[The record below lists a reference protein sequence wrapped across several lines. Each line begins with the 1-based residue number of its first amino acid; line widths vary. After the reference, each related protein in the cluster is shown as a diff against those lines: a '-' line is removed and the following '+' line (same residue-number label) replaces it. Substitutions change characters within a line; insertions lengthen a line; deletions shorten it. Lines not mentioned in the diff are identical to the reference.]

1 MRFGFKDLMIE
12 GSGLIVISFGRFNP
26 PTIGHEKVIEK
37 VKEIAGTAPFRIYP
51 SHSTGDKD
59 PLPHAKK
66 IAYMRKMFPKYK
78 RNIVADKEAKTV
90 IHIAEK
96 LYKEG
101 FTDLIMVAGSDRVKE
116 FDTLLQRYNGKPDR
130 KGKIIYDFNSLK
142 VVNAGQRDPDAEGVT
157 GMSASKMRKAAADGD
172 FDSFKMGIP
181 NTIKDTEK
189 KKLYLDVRKHMGI
202 RERRD
207 MGEMNTFEE
216 LRDKYLVGK
225 IWKTGDL
232 VEANGYTG
240 KVVNRG
246 TNYLS
251 FADEDGKIHK
261 VWLHEIS
268 IDERNYRKEYE
279 EAETIVEGLS
289 MMVKD
294 PKTKKKVQFGGQ
306 KEYGQKIQIDK
317 TVYNVMGITKMQV
330 LVLHAPL
337 SKEKRVL
344 SKQEIETGLKSGNIK
359 ITDKGSV
366 WQPEEV
372 DLGERNYKKEYDNYH
387 SKPEQV
393 ERRSSRNKARRAMGD
408 KAVKGKDV
416 GHKDNNPL
424 NNEPDNLRNE
434 DPSKNRREPRLR
446 EANVPDIKKGDT
458 IILSKGK
465 RKYSMAGI
473 TDPKTTLP
481 AESDKMVVQKI
492 TKSKRGRKAHL
503 TYHDT
508 KKRGGFA
515 IYLDQMPDFMSV
527 KKEEVEL
534 DEMAW
539 YAKVMA
545 KIDQLTHPRGYDKIV
560 KDYVAGM
567 KNKEHKKHPSAWA
580 SELARQHRMP
590 PRSLILYINKLVQKG
605 ALPKDLNAEYIP
617 EQHSFKRF
625 VNQIQEKKIEGLENK
640 AEKSKYTYAT
650 LKKVYDRGMGA
661 YKTNPGSV
669 RPNVTSPQQW
679 AMARV
684 NSFLKGGHKQDDD
697 LKESDYPTVTFL
709 KKKNKK
715 EPEYKNSDISEK
727 DGPCW
732 DGYKQVGMKKKKGK
746 DVPNCVP
753 EETDLNE
760 WGEVEE
766 AAEYQGRKVTL
777 NKPTK
782 GDVKK
787 SKVYVKN
794 AKGNVVKVEFGDPD
808 MQIQK
813 DIPSRRKSFRAR
825 HNCDNPGPKWKAR
838 YWSCKAW

>member
-37 VKEIAGTAPFRIYP
+37 VKEGAGTAPFRIYP

-268 IDERNYRKEYE
+268 IDERNYRKEY
-279 EAETIVEGLS
+279 
-289 MMVKD
+289 
-294 PKTKKKVQFGGQ
+294 
-306 KEYGQKIQIDK
+306 
-317 TVYNVMGITKMQV
+317 
-330 LVLHAPL
+330 
-337 SKEKRVL
+337 
-344 SKQEIETGLKSGNIK
+344 
-359 ITDKGSV
+359 
-366 WQPEEV
+366 
-372 DLGERNYKKEYDNYH
+372 DNYH

-424 NNEPDNLRNE
+424 NNDPDNLRNE
-434 DPSKNRREPRLR
+434 DPTKNRREQRLR
-446 EANVPDIKKGDT
+446 EDN
-458 IILSKGK
+458 L
-465 RKYSMAGI
+465 
-473 TDPKTTLP
+473 
-481 AESDKMVVQKI
+481 E
-492 TKSKRGRKAHL
+492 
-503 TYHDT
+503 
-508 KKRGGFA
+508 
-515 IYLDQMPDFMSV
+515 
-527 KKEEVEL
+527 
-534 DEMAW
+534 EMAW
-539 YAKVMA
+539 YRKVMA
-545 KIDQLTHPRGYDKIV
+545 KIDQLTHPRGYDKVV

-567 KNKEHKKHPSAWA
+567 KDKEHKKHPSAWA
-580 SELARQHRMP
+580 SEVARQYRMS
-590 PRSLILYINKLVQKG
+590 PRAVIMYINKLVQKG
-605 ALPKDLNAEYIP
+605 ALPKELNAEYIP
-617 EQHSFKRF
+617 EQHSFKKF

-640 AEKSKYTYAT
+640 AKKSKYTYAT

-709 KKKNKK
+709 KKKKK
-715 EPEYKNSDISEK
+715 EPEYKDSDISEK

>member
-37 VKEIAGTAPFRIYP
+37 VKEVAGTAPFRIYP

-268 IDERNYRKEYE
+268 IDERNYRKEY
-279 EAETIVEGLS
+279 
-289 MMVKD
+289 
-294 PKTKKKVQFGGQ
+294 
-306 KEYGQKIQIDK
+306 
-317 TVYNVMGITKMQV
+317 
-330 LVLHAPL
+330 
-337 SKEKRVL
+337 
-344 SKQEIETGLKSGNIK
+344 
-359 ITDKGSV
+359 
-366 WQPEEV
+366 
-372 DLGERNYKKEYDNYH
+372 DNYH

-424 NNEPDNLRNE
+424 NNDPDNLRNE

-446 EANVPDIKKGDT
+446 EDN
-458 IILSKGK
+458 
-465 RKYSMAGI
+465 
-473 TDPKTTLP
+473 
-481 AESDKMVVQKI
+481 
-492 TKSKRGRKAHL
+492 
-503 TYHDT
+503 
-508 KKRGGFA
+508 
-515 IYLDQMPDFMSV
+515 
-527 KKEEVEL
+527 L

-539 YAKVMA
+539 YRKVMA
-545 KIDQLTHPRGYDKIV
+545 KIDQLTHPRGYDKVV

-567 KNKEHKKHPSAWA
+567 KDKEHKKHPSAWA
-580 SELARQHRMP
+580 SEVARQYRMS
-590 PRSLILYINKLVQKG
+590 PRAVIMYINKLVQKG
-605 ALPKDLNAEYIP
+605 ALPKELNAEYIP
-617 EQHSFKRF
+617 EQHSFKKF

-640 AEKSKYTYAT
+640 AKKSKYTYAT

-684 NSFLKGGHKQDDD
+684 NSFIKGGHKQDDD
-697 LKESDYPTVTFL
+697 LKEA
-709 KKKNKK
+709 
-715 EPEYKNSDISEK
+715 

-732 DGYKQVGMKKKKGK
+732 DGYKQVGMKKKNGK

>member
-37 VKEIAGTAPFRIYP
+37 VKEVAGTAPFRIYP

-101 FTDLIMVAGSDRVKE
+101 FTDLIKVAGSDRVKE

-268 IDERNYRKEYE
+268 IDERNYRKEY
-279 EAETIVEGLS
+279 
-289 MMVKD
+289 
-294 PKTKKKVQFGGQ
+294 
-306 KEYGQKIQIDK
+306 
-317 TVYNVMGITKMQV
+317 
-330 LVLHAPL
+330 
-337 SKEKRVL
+337 
-344 SKQEIETGLKSGNIK
+344 
-359 ITDKGSV
+359 
-366 WQPEEV
+366 
-372 DLGERNYKKEYDNYH
+372 DNYH

-424 NNEPDNLRNE
+424 NNDPDNLRNE

-446 EANVPDIKKGDT
+446 EDN
-458 IILSKGK
+458 
-465 RKYSMAGI
+465 
-473 TDPKTTLP
+473 
-481 AESDKMVVQKI
+481 
-492 TKSKRGRKAHL
+492 
-503 TYHDT
+503 
-508 KKRGGFA
+508 
-515 IYLDQMPDFMSV
+515 
-527 KKEEVEL
+527 L

-545 KIDQLTHPRGYDKIV
+545 KIDQLTHPRGYDKVV

-567 KNKEHKKHPSAWA
+567 KDKEHKKHPSAWA
-580 SELARQHRMP
+580 SEVARQYRMS
-590 PRSLILYINKLVQKG
+590 PRAVIMYINKLVQKG
-605 ALPKDLNAEYIP
+605 ALPKELNAEYIP
-617 EQHSFKRF
+617 EQHSFKKF

-640 AEKSKYTYAT
+640 AKKSKYTYAT

-697 LKESDYPTVTFL
+697 LKEA
-709 KKKNKK
+709 
-715 EPEYKNSDISEK
+715 

-732 DGYKQVGMKKKKGK
+732 DGYKQVGMKKKNGK

>member
-12 GSGLIVISFGRFNP
+12 GSGLIVVSFGRFNP
-26 PTIGHEKVIEK
+26 PTIGHEKLIEK
-37 VKEIAGTAPFRIYP
+37 VKQVAGAAPFRIYP
-51 SHSTGDKD
+51 SHSVGEKD

-78 RNIVADKEAKTV
+78 RNIIADKEAKTI

-101 FTDLIMVAGSDRVKE
+101 FTDLIMVAGGDRVKE

-157 GMSASKMRKAAADGD
+157 GMSASKMRKAAADSD

-225 IWKTGDL
+225 LWKTGDL

-268 IDERNYRKEYE
+268 IDERNYRKEY
-279 EAETIVEGLS
+279 
-289 MMVKD
+289 
-294 PKTKKKVQFGGQ
+294 
-306 KEYGQKIQIDK
+306 
-317 TVYNVMGITKMQV
+317 
-330 LVLHAPL
+330 
-337 SKEKRVL
+337 
-344 SKQEIETGLKSGNIK
+344 
-359 ITDKGSV
+359 
-366 WQPEEV
+366 
-372 DLGERNYKKEYDNYH
+372 DNYH

-424 NNEPDNLRNE
+424 NNDPDNLRNE

-446 EANVPDIKKGDT
+446 EDN
-458 IILSKGK
+458 
-465 RKYSMAGI
+465 
-473 TDPKTTLP
+473 
-481 AESDKMVVQKI
+481 
-492 TKSKRGRKAHL
+492 
-503 TYHDT
+503 
-508 KKRGGFA
+508 
-515 IYLDQMPDFMSV
+515 
-527 KKEEVEL
+527 L

-539 YAKVMA
+539 YRKVMA
-545 KIDQLTHPRGYDKIV
+545 KIDQLTHPKGYDKVV
-560 KDYVAGM
+560 KKYVDGM
-567 KNKEHKKHPSAWA
+567 KDKEHKKHPSAWA
-580 SELARQHRMP
+580 SELARQYDMS
-590 PRSLILYINKLVQKG
+590 PRALIMYINKLVQKG
-605 ALPKDLNAEYIP
+605 ALPKELNAEYIP
-617 EQHSFKRF
+617 EQHSFKKF

-640 AEKSKYTYAT
+640 AKKSKYTYAT

-697 LKESDYPTVTFL
+697 LKEA
-709 KKKNKK
+709 
-715 EPEYKNSDISEK
+715 

-732 DGYKQVGMKKKKGK
+732 DGYKQVGMKKKNGK

>member
-37 VKEIAGTAPFRIYP
+37 VKEVAGTAPFRIYP

-268 IDERNYRKEYE
+268 IDKRNYR
-279 EAETIVEGLS
+279 
-289 MMVKD
+289 
-294 PKTKKKVQFGGQ
+294 
-306 KEYGQKIQIDK
+306 
-317 TVYNVMGITKMQV
+317 
-330 LVLHAPL
+330 
-337 SKEKRVL
+337 
-344 SKQEIETGLKSGNIK
+344 
-359 ITDKGSV
+359 
-366 WQPEEV
+366 
-372 DLGERNYKKEYDNYH
+372 KEYDNYH

-393 ERRSSRNKARRAMGD
+393 ERRSSRNKARRVMGD

-424 NNEPDNLRNE
+424 NNDPDNLRNE

-446 EANVPDIKKGDT
+446 EDN
-458 IILSKGK
+458 
-465 RKYSMAGI
+465 
-473 TDPKTTLP
+473 
-481 AESDKMVVQKI
+481 
-492 TKSKRGRKAHL
+492 
-503 TYHDT
+503 
-508 KKRGGFA
+508 
-515 IYLDQMPDFMSV
+515 
-527 KKEEVEL
+527 L

-545 KIDQLTHPRGYDKIV
+545 KIDQLTHPRGYDKVV

-567 KNKEHKKHPSAWA
+567 KDKEHKKHPSAWA
-580 SELARQHRMP
+580 SEVARQYRMS
-590 PRSLILYINKLVQKG
+590 PRAVIMYINKLVQKG
-605 ALPKDLNAEYIP
+605 ALPKELNAEYIP

-640 AEKSKYTYAT
+640 AKKSKYTYAT

-697 LKESDYPTVTFL
+697 LKEA
-709 KKKNKK
+709 
-715 EPEYKNSDISEK
+715 

-732 DGYKQVGMKKKKGK
+732 DGYKQVGMKKKNGK

>member
-37 VKEIAGTAPFRIYP
+37 VKEVAGTAPFRIYP

-268 IDERNYRKEYE
+268 IDERNYRKEY
-279 EAETIVEGLS
+279 
-289 MMVKD
+289 
-294 PKTKKKVQFGGQ
+294 
-306 KEYGQKIQIDK
+306 
-317 TVYNVMGITKMQV
+317 
-330 LVLHAPL
+330 
-337 SKEKRVL
+337 
-344 SKQEIETGLKSGNIK
+344 
-359 ITDKGSV
+359 
-366 WQPEEV
+366 
-372 DLGERNYKKEYDNYH
+372 DNYH

-424 NNEPDNLRNE
+424 NNDPDNLRNE

-446 EANVPDIKKGDT
+446 EDN
-458 IILSKGK
+458 
-465 RKYSMAGI
+465 
-473 TDPKTTLP
+473 
-481 AESDKMVVQKI
+481 
-492 TKSKRGRKAHL
+492 
-503 TYHDT
+503 
-508 KKRGGFA
+508 
-515 IYLDQMPDFMSV
+515 
-527 KKEEVEL
+527 L

-539 YAKVMA
+539 YRKVMA
-545 KIDQLTHPRGYDKIV
+545 KIDQLTHPRGYDKVV

-567 KNKEHKKHPSAWA
+567 KDKEHKKHPSAWA
-580 SELARQHRMP
+580 SEVARQYRMS
-590 PRSLILYINKLVQKG
+590 PRAVIMYINKLVQKG
-605 ALPKDLNAEYIP
+605 ALPKELNAEYIP

-640 AEKSKYTYAT
+640 AKKSKYTYAT

-697 LKESDYPTVTFL
+697 LKEA
-709 KKKNKK
+709 
-715 EPEYKNSDISEK
+715 

-732 DGYKQVGMKKKKGK
+732 DGYKQVGMKKKNGK

>member
-157 GMSASKMRKAAADGD
+157 GMSASKMRKAAADSD

-268 IDERNYRKEYE
+268 IDERNYRKEY
-279 EAETIVEGLS
+279 
-289 MMVKD
+289 
-294 PKTKKKVQFGGQ
+294 
-306 KEYGQKIQIDK
+306 
-317 TVYNVMGITKMQV
+317 
-330 LVLHAPL
+330 
-337 SKEKRVL
+337 
-344 SKQEIETGLKSGNIK
+344 
-359 ITDKGSV
+359 
-366 WQPEEV
+366 
-372 DLGERNYKKEYDNYH
+372 DNYH

-424 NNEPDNLRNE
+424 NNDPDNLRNE

-446 EANVPDIKKGDT
+446 EDN
-458 IILSKGK
+458 
-465 RKYSMAGI
+465 
-473 TDPKTTLP
+473 
-481 AESDKMVVQKI
+481 
-492 TKSKRGRKAHL
+492 
-503 TYHDT
+503 
-508 KKRGGFA
+508 
-515 IYLDQMPDFMSV
+515 
-527 KKEEVEL
+527 L

-545 KIDQLTHPRGYDKIV
+545 KIDQLTHPRGYDKVV
-560 KDYVAGM
+560 KDYVTGM
-567 KNKEHKKHPSAWA
+567 KDKEHKKHPSAWA

-605 ALPKDLNAEYIP
+605 ALPKELNAEYIP

>member
-37 VKEIAGTAPFRIYP
+37 VKEVAGTAPFRIYP

-268 IDERNYRKEYE
+268 IDERNYRKEY
-279 EAETIVEGLS
+279 
-289 MMVKD
+289 
-294 PKTKKKVQFGGQ
+294 
-306 KEYGQKIQIDK
+306 
-317 TVYNVMGITKMQV
+317 
-330 LVLHAPL
+330 
-337 SKEKRVL
+337 
-344 SKQEIETGLKSGNIK
+344 
-359 ITDKGSV
+359 
-366 WQPEEV
+366 
-372 DLGERNYKKEYDNYH
+372 DNYH

-424 NNEPDNLRNE
+424 NNDPDNLRNE

-446 EANVPDIKKGDT
+446 EDN
-458 IILSKGK
+458 
-465 RKYSMAGI
+465 
-473 TDPKTTLP
+473 
-481 AESDKMVVQKI
+481 
-492 TKSKRGRKAHL
+492 
-503 TYHDT
+503 
-508 KKRGGFA
+508 
-515 IYLDQMPDFMSV
+515 
-527 KKEEVEL
+527 L

-539 YAKVMA
+539 YRKVMA
-545 KIDQLTHPRGYDKIV
+545 KIDQLTHPRGYDKVV

-567 KNKEHKKHPSAWA
+567 KDKEHKKHPSAWA
-580 SELARQHRMP
+580 SEVARQYRMS
-590 PRSLILYINKLVQKG
+590 PRAVIMYINKLVQKG
-605 ALPKDLNAEYIP
+605 ALPKELNAEYIP
-617 EQHSFKRF
+617 EQHSFKKF

-640 AEKSKYTYAT
+640 AKKSKYTYAT

-709 KKKNKK
+709 KKKKK
-715 EPEYKNSDISEK
+715 EPEYKDSDISEK

>member
-37 VKEIAGTAPFRIYP
+37 VKEVAGTAPFRIYP

-268 IDERNYRKEYE
+268 IDERNYRKEY
-279 EAETIVEGLS
+279 
-289 MMVKD
+289 
-294 PKTKKKVQFGGQ
+294 
-306 KEYGQKIQIDK
+306 
-317 TVYNVMGITKMQV
+317 
-330 LVLHAPL
+330 
-337 SKEKRVL
+337 
-344 SKQEIETGLKSGNIK
+344 
-359 ITDKGSV
+359 
-366 WQPEEV
+366 
-372 DLGERNYKKEYDNYH
+372 DNYH

-424 NNEPDNLRNE
+424 NNDPDNLRNE

-446 EANVPDIKKGDT
+446 EDN
-458 IILSKGK
+458 
-465 RKYSMAGI
+465 
-473 TDPKTTLP
+473 
-481 AESDKMVVQKI
+481 
-492 TKSKRGRKAHL
+492 
-503 TYHDT
+503 
-508 KKRGGFA
+508 
-515 IYLDQMPDFMSV
+515 
-527 KKEEVEL
+527 L

-539 YAKVMA
+539 YRKVMA
-545 KIDQLTHPRGYDKIV
+545 KIDQLTHPRGYDKVV

-567 KNKEHKKHPSAWA
+567 KDKEHKKHPSAWA
-580 SELARQHRMP
+580 SEVARQYRMS
-590 PRSLILYINKLVQKG
+590 PRAVIMYINKLVQKG
-605 ALPKDLNAEYIP
+605 ALPKELNAEYIP
-617 EQHSFKRF
+617 EQHSFKKF

-640 AEKSKYTYAT
+640 AKKSKYTYAT

-679 AMARV
+679 ALARV
-684 NSFLKGGHKQDDD
+684 NSFIKRGHKQDDD

-709 KKKNKK
+709 KKKKK
-715 EPEYKNSDISEK
+715 EPEYKDSDISEK

>member
-37 VKEIAGTAPFRIYP
+37 VKEVAGTAPFRIYP

-268 IDERNYRKEYE
+268 IDERNYRKEY
-279 EAETIVEGLS
+279 
-289 MMVKD
+289 
-294 PKTKKKVQFGGQ
+294 
-306 KEYGQKIQIDK
+306 
-317 TVYNVMGITKMQV
+317 
-330 LVLHAPL
+330 
-337 SKEKRVL
+337 
-344 SKQEIETGLKSGNIK
+344 
-359 ITDKGSV
+359 
-366 WQPEEV
+366 
-372 DLGERNYKKEYDNYH
+372 DNYH

-424 NNEPDNLRNE
+424 NNDPDNLRNE

-446 EANVPDIKKGDT
+446 EDN
-458 IILSKGK
+458 
-465 RKYSMAGI
+465 
-473 TDPKTTLP
+473 
-481 AESDKMVVQKI
+481 
-492 TKSKRGRKAHL
+492 
-503 TYHDT
+503 
-508 KKRGGFA
+508 
-515 IYLDQMPDFMSV
+515 
-527 KKEEVEL
+527 L

-545 KIDQLTHPRGYDKIV
+545 KIDQLTHPRGYDKVV

-567 KNKEHKKHPSAWA
+567 KDKEHKKHPSAWA
-580 SELARQHRMP
+580 SEVARQYRMS
-590 PRSLILYINKLVQKG
+590 PRAVIMYINKLVQKG
-605 ALPKDLNAEYIP
+605 ALPKELNAEYIP

-640 AEKSKYTYAT
+640 AKKSNYTYAT

-709 KKKNKK
+709 KKKKK
-715 EPEYKNSDISEK
+715 EPEYKDSDISEK

>member
-12 GSGLIVISFGRFNP
+12 GSGLIVVSFGRFNP
-26 PTIGHEKVIEK
+26 PTIGHEKLIEK
-37 VKEIAGTAPFRIYP
+37 VKQVAGAAPFRIYP
-51 SHSTGDKD
+51 SHSVGEKD

-78 RNIVADKEAKTV
+78 RNIIADKEAKTI

-157 GMSASKMRKAAADGD
+157 GMSASKMRKAAADSD

-268 IDERNYRKEYE
+268 IDERNYR
-279 EAETIVEGLS
+279 
-289 MMVKD
+289 
-294 PKTKKKVQFGGQ
+294 
-306 KEYGQKIQIDK
+306 
-317 TVYNVMGITKMQV
+317 
-330 LVLHAPL
+330 
-337 SKEKRVL
+337 
-344 SKQEIETGLKSGNIK
+344 
-359 ITDKGSV
+359 
-366 WQPEEV
+366 
-372 DLGERNYKKEYDNYH
+372 KEYDNYH

-560 KDYVAGM
+560 KDYVTGM
-567 KNKEHKKHPSAWA
+567 KDKEHKDHPSAWA

-640 AEKSKYTYAT
+640 AKKSKYTYAT

-697 LKESDYPTVTFL
+697 LKEA
-709 KKKNKK
+709 
-715 EPEYKNSDISEK
+715 

-732 DGYKQVGMKKKKGK
+732 DGYKQVGMKKKNGK

>member
-268 IDERNYRKEYE
+268 IDERNYRKEY
-279 EAETIVEGLS
+279 
-289 MMVKD
+289 
-294 PKTKKKVQFGGQ
+294 
-306 KEYGQKIQIDK
+306 
-317 TVYNVMGITKMQV
+317 
-330 LVLHAPL
+330 
-337 SKEKRVL
+337 
-344 SKQEIETGLKSGNIK
+344 
-359 ITDKGSV
+359 
-366 WQPEEV
+366 
-372 DLGERNYKKEYDNYH
+372 DNYH

-560 KDYVAGM
+560 KDYVTGM
-567 KNKEHKKHPSAWA
+567 KDKEHKDHPSAWA

-640 AEKSKYTYAT
+640 AKKSKYTYAT

-697 LKESDYPTVTFL
+697 LKEA
-709 KKKNKK
+709 
-715 EPEYKNSDISEK
+715 

-732 DGYKQVGMKKKKGK
+732 DGYKQVGMKKKNGK

>member
-1 MRFGFKDLMIE
+1 MRFRFKDLMIE

-37 VKEIAGTAPFRIYP
+37 VKEVAGTAPFRIYP

-268 IDERNYRKEYE
+268 IDERNYRKEY
-279 EAETIVEGLS
+279 
-289 MMVKD
+289 
-294 PKTKKKVQFGGQ
+294 
-306 KEYGQKIQIDK
+306 
-317 TVYNVMGITKMQV
+317 
-330 LVLHAPL
+330 
-337 SKEKRVL
+337 
-344 SKQEIETGLKSGNIK
+344 
-359 ITDKGSV
+359 
-366 WQPEEV
+366 
-372 DLGERNYKKEYDNYH
+372 DNYH

-424 NNEPDNLRNE
+424 NNDPDNLRNE

-446 EANVPDIKKGDT
+446 EDN
-458 IILSKGK
+458 
-465 RKYSMAGI
+465 
-473 TDPKTTLP
+473 
-481 AESDKMVVQKI
+481 
-492 TKSKRGRKAHL
+492 
-503 TYHDT
+503 
-508 KKRGGFA
+508 
-515 IYLDQMPDFMSV
+515 
-527 KKEEVEL
+527 L

-539 YAKVMA
+539 YRKVMA
-545 KIDQLTHPRGYDKIV
+545 KIDQLTHPRGYDKVV

-567 KNKEHKKHPSAWA
+567 KDKEHKKHPSAWA
-580 SELARQHRMP
+580 SEVARQYRMS
-590 PRSLILYINKLVQKG
+590 PRAVIMYINKLVQKG
-605 ALPKDLNAEYIP
+605 ALPKELNAEYIP
-617 EQHSFKRF
+617 EQHSFKKF

-640 AEKSKYTYAT
+640 AKKSKYTYAT

-709 KKKNKK
+709 KKKKK
-715 EPEYKNSDISEK
+715 EPEYKDSDISEK

>member
-12 GSGLIVISFGRFNP
+12 GSGLIVVSFGRFNP

-37 VKEIAGTAPFRIYP
+37 VKEIAGAAPFRIYP
-51 SHSTGDKD
+51 SHSVGDKD

-78 RNIVADKEAKTV
+78 RNIVADKEAKT
-90 IHIAEK
+90 IINIAEK

-157 GMSASKMRKAAADGD
+157 GMSASKMRKAAADSD

-189 KKLYLDVRKHMGI
+189 KKLYMDVRKHMGI

-225 IWKTGDL
+225 LWKTGDL

-268 IDERNYRKEYE
+268 IDERNYRKEY
-279 EAETIVEGLS
+279 
-289 MMVKD
+289 
-294 PKTKKKVQFGGQ
+294 
-306 KEYGQKIQIDK
+306 
-317 TVYNVMGITKMQV
+317 
-330 LVLHAPL
+330 
-337 SKEKRVL
+337 
-344 SKQEIETGLKSGNIK
+344 
-359 ITDKGSV
+359 
-366 WQPEEV
+366 
-372 DLGERNYKKEYDNYH
+372 DNYQG
-387 SKPEQV
+387 KPEQV

-424 NNEPDNLRNE
+424 NNKPDNLRNE

-446 EANVPDIKKGDT
+446 EDN
-458 IILSKGK
+458 
-465 RKYSMAGI
+465 
-473 TDPKTTLP
+473 
-481 AESDKMVVQKI
+481 
-492 TKSKRGRKAHL
+492 
-503 TYHDT
+503 
-508 KKRGGFA
+508 
-515 IYLDQMPDFMSV
+515 
-527 KKEEVEL
+527 L

-545 KIDQLTHPRGYDKIV
+545 KIDQLTHPRGYDKVV
-560 KDYVAGM
+560 KDYVTGM
-567 KNKEHKKHPSAWA
+567 KDKEHKKHPSAWA
-580 SELARQHRMP
+580 SEIAREYRMS
-590 PRSLILYINKLVQKG
+590 PRAVIMYINKLVQKG
-605 ALPKDLNAEYIP
+605 ALPKELNAEYIP

-697 LKESDYPTVTFL
+697 LKEA
-709 KKKNKK
+709 
-715 EPEYKNSDISEK
+715 

-732 DGYKQVGMKKKKGK
+732 DGYKQVGMKKKNGK

-813 DIPSRRKSFRAR
+813 DIPSRKKSFRAR

>member
-37 VKEIAGTAPFRIYP
+37 VKEVAGTAPFRIYP

-268 IDERNYRKEYE
+268 IDERNYRKEY
-279 EAETIVEGLS
+279 
-289 MMVKD
+289 
-294 PKTKKKVQFGGQ
+294 
-306 KEYGQKIQIDK
+306 
-317 TVYNVMGITKMQV
+317 
-330 LVLHAPL
+330 
-337 SKEKRVL
+337 
-344 SKQEIETGLKSGNIK
+344 
-359 ITDKGSV
+359 
-366 WQPEEV
+366 
-372 DLGERNYKKEYDNYH
+372 DNYH

-424 NNEPDNLRNE
+424 NNDPDNLRNE

-446 EANVPDIKKGDT
+446 EDN
-458 IILSKGK
+458 
-465 RKYSMAGI
+465 
-473 TDPKTTLP
+473 
-481 AESDKMVVQKI
+481 
-492 TKSKRGRKAHL
+492 
-503 TYHDT
+503 
-508 KKRGGFA
+508 
-515 IYLDQMPDFMSV
+515 
-527 KKEEVEL
+527 L

-539 YAKVMA
+539 YRKVMA
-545 KIDQLTHPRGYDKIV
+545 KIDQLTHPRGYDKVV

-567 KNKEHKKHPSAWA
+567 KDKEHKKHPSAWA
-580 SELARQHRMP
+580 SEVARQYRMS
-590 PRSLILYINKLVQKG
+590 PRAVIMYINKLVQKG
-605 ALPKDLNAEYIP
+605 ALPKELNAEYIP
-617 EQHSFKRF
+617 EQHSFKKF

-640 AEKSKYTYAT
+640 AKKSKYTYAT

-697 LKESDYPTVTFL
+697 LKEA
-709 KKKNKK
+709 
-715 EPEYKNSDISEK
+715 

-732 DGYKQVGMKKKKGK
+732 DGYKQVGMKKKNGK

-825 HNCDNPGPKWKAR
+825 HNFDNPGPKWKAR

>member
-37 VKEIAGTAPFRIYP
+37 VKEVAGTAPFRIYP

-268 IDERNYRKEYE
+268 IDERNYRKEY
-279 EAETIVEGLS
+279 
-289 MMVKD
+289 
-294 PKTKKKVQFGGQ
+294 
-306 KEYGQKIQIDK
+306 
-317 TVYNVMGITKMQV
+317 
-330 LVLHAPL
+330 
-337 SKEKRVL
+337 
-344 SKQEIETGLKSGNIK
+344 
-359 ITDKGSV
+359 
-366 WQPEEV
+366 
-372 DLGERNYKKEYDNYH
+372 DNYH

-424 NNEPDNLRNE
+424 NNDPDNLRNE

-446 EANVPDIKKGDT
+446 EDNLDEVSIDKVKKGT
-458 IILSKGK
+458 KIYVLSKS
-465 RKYSMAGI
+465 RGI
-473 TDPKTTLP
+473 TSTGFNAVFSKKTKDGNIIVKVPNP
-481 AESDKMVVQKI
+481 APRTIEKI
-492 TKSKRGRKAHL
+492 KQEYG
-503 TYHDT
+503 
-508 KKRGGFA
+508 
-515 IYLDQMPDFMSV
+515 ISV
-527 KKEEVEL
+527 KKGSEFEVDLDKVRVEEEVEL

-545 KIDQLTHPRGYDKIV
+545 KIDQLTHPRGYDKVV

-567 KNKEHKKHPSAWA
+567 KDKEHKKHPSAWA
-580 SELARQHRMP
+580 SEVARQYRMS
-590 PRSLILYINKLVQKG
+590 PRAVIMYINKLVQKG
-605 ALPKDLNAEYIP
+605 ALPKELNAEYIP
-617 EQHSFKRF
+617 EQHSFKKF

-640 AEKSKYTYAT
+640 AKKSKYTYAT

-709 KKKNKK
+709 KKKKK
-715 EPEYKNSDISEK
+715 EPEYKDSDISEK

>member
-37 VKEIAGTAPFRIYP
+37 VKEVAGTAPFRIYP

-268 IDERNYRKEYE
+268 IDERNYRKEY
-279 EAETIVEGLS
+279 
-289 MMVKD
+289 
-294 PKTKKKVQFGGQ
+294 
-306 KEYGQKIQIDK
+306 
-317 TVYNVMGITKMQV
+317 
-330 LVLHAPL
+330 
-337 SKEKRVL
+337 
-344 SKQEIETGLKSGNIK
+344 
-359 ITDKGSV
+359 
-366 WQPEEV
+366 
-372 DLGERNYKKEYDNYH
+372 DNYH

-416 GHKDNNPL
+416 GHKGHNPL
-424 NNEPDNLRNE
+424 NNDPDNLRNE
-434 DPSKNRREPRLR
+434 DPSKNRTEPRLR
-446 EANVPDIKKGDT
+446 EDN
-458 IILSKGK
+458 
-465 RKYSMAGI
+465 
-473 TDPKTTLP
+473 
-481 AESDKMVVQKI
+481 
-492 TKSKRGRKAHL
+492 
-503 TYHDT
+503 
-508 KKRGGFA
+508 
-515 IYLDQMPDFMSV
+515 
-527 KKEEVEL
+527 L

-545 KIDQLTHPRGYDKIV
+545 KIDQLTHPRGYDKVV

-567 KNKEHKKHPSAWA
+567 KDKEHKKHPSAWA
-580 SELARQHRMP
+580 SEVARQYRMS
-590 PRSLILYINKLVQKG
+590 PRAVIMYINKLVQKG
-605 ALPKDLNAEYIP
+605 ALPKELNAEYIP

-640 AEKSKYTYAT
+640 AKKSKYTYAT

-697 LKESDYPTVTFL
+697 LKESDYPKVTFL
-709 KKKNKK
+709 KKKKK
-715 EPEYKNSDISEK
+715 EPEYKDSDISEK

>member
-37 VKEIAGTAPFRIYP
+37 VKEVAGTAPFRIYP

-268 IDERNYRKEYE
+268 IDERNYRKEY
-279 EAETIVEGLS
+279 
-289 MMVKD
+289 
-294 PKTKKKVQFGGQ
+294 
-306 KEYGQKIQIDK
+306 
-317 TVYNVMGITKMQV
+317 
-330 LVLHAPL
+330 
-337 SKEKRVL
+337 
-344 SKQEIETGLKSGNIK
+344 
-359 ITDKGSV
+359 
-366 WQPEEV
+366 
-372 DLGERNYKKEYDNYH
+372 DNYH

-424 NNEPDNLRNE
+424 NNDPDNLRNE

-446 EANVPDIKKGDT
+446 EDN
-458 IILSKGK
+458 
-465 RKYSMAGI
+465 
-473 TDPKTTLP
+473 
-481 AESDKMVVQKI
+481 
-492 TKSKRGRKAHL
+492 
-503 TYHDT
+503 
-508 KKRGGFA
+508 
-515 IYLDQMPDFMSV
+515 
-527 KKEEVEL
+527 L

-539 YAKVMA
+539 YRKVMA
-545 KIDQLTHPRGYDKIV
+545 KIDQLTHPRGYDKVV

-567 KNKEHKKHPSAWA
+567 KDKEHKKHPSAWA
-580 SELARQHRMP
+580 SEVARQYRMS
-590 PRSLILYINKLVQKG
+590 PRAVIMYINKLVQKG
-605 ALPKDLNAEYIP
+605 ALPKELNAEYIP

-640 AEKSKYTYAT
+640 AKKSKYTYAT

-709 KKKNKK
+709 KKKKK
-715 EPEYKNSDISEK
+715 EPEYKDSDISEK

>member
-37 VKEIAGTAPFRIYP
+37 VKEVAGTAPFRIYP

-268 IDERNYRKEYE
+268 IDERNYRKEY
-279 EAETIVEGLS
+279 
-289 MMVKD
+289 
-294 PKTKKKVQFGGQ
+294 
-306 KEYGQKIQIDK
+306 
-317 TVYNVMGITKMQV
+317 
-330 LVLHAPL
+330 
-337 SKEKRVL
+337 
-344 SKQEIETGLKSGNIK
+344 
-359 ITDKGSV
+359 
-366 WQPEEV
+366 
-372 DLGERNYKKEYDNYH
+372 DNYH

-424 NNEPDNLRNE
+424 NNAPDNLRNE

-446 EANVPDIKKGDT
+446 EDN
-458 IILSKGK
+458 
-465 RKYSMAGI
+465 
-473 TDPKTTLP
+473 
-481 AESDKMVVQKI
+481 
-492 TKSKRGRKAHL
+492 
-503 TYHDT
+503 
-508 KKRGGFA
+508 
-515 IYLDQMPDFMSV
+515 
-527 KKEEVEL
+527 L

-539 YAKVMA
+539 YRKVMA
-545 KIDQLTHPRGYDKIV
+545 KIDQLTHPRGYDKVV

-567 KNKEHKKHPSAWA
+567 KDKEHKKHPSAWA
-580 SELARQHRMP
+580 SEVARQYRMS
-590 PRSLILYINKLVQKG
+590 PRAVIMYINKLVQKG
-605 ALPKDLNAEYIP
+605 ALPKELNAEYIP
-617 EQHSFKRF
+617 EQHSFKKF

-640 AEKSKYTYAT
+640 AKKSKYTYAT

-709 KKKNKK
+709 KKKKK
-715 EPEYKNSDISEK
+715 EPEYKDSDISEK

>member
-37 VKEIAGTAPFRIYP
+37 VKEVAGTAPFRIYP

-268 IDERNYRKEYE
+268 IDERIYR
-279 EAETIVEGLS
+279 
-289 MMVKD
+289 
-294 PKTKKKVQFGGQ
+294 
-306 KEYGQKIQIDK
+306 
-317 TVYNVMGITKMQV
+317 
-330 LVLHAPL
+330 
-337 SKEKRVL
+337 
-344 SKQEIETGLKSGNIK
+344 
-359 ITDKGSV
+359 
-366 WQPEEV
+366 
-372 DLGERNYKKEYDNYH
+372 KEYDNYH

-424 NNEPDNLRNE
+424 NNDPDNLRNE

-446 EANVPDIKKGDT
+446 EDN
-458 IILSKGK
+458 
-465 RKYSMAGI
+465 
-473 TDPKTTLP
+473 
-481 AESDKMVVQKI
+481 
-492 TKSKRGRKAHL
+492 
-503 TYHDT
+503 
-508 KKRGGFA
+508 
-515 IYLDQMPDFMSV
+515 
-527 KKEEVEL
+527 L

-539 YAKVMA
+539 YRKVMA
-545 KIDQLTHPRGYDKIV
+545 KIDQLTHPRGYDKVV

-567 KNKEHKKHPSAWA
+567 KDKEHKKHPSAWA
-580 SELARQHRMP
+580 SEVARQYRMS
-590 PRSLILYINKLVQKG
+590 PRAVIMYINKLVQKG
-605 ALPKDLNAEYIP
+605 ALPKELNAEYIP
-617 EQHSFKRF
+617 EQHSFKKF

-640 AEKSKYTYAT
+640 AKKSKYTYAT

-709 KKKNKK
+709 KKKKK
-715 EPEYKNSDISEK
+715 EPEYKDSDISEK

>member
-157 GMSASKMRKAAADGD
+157 GMSASKMRKAAADSD

-189 KKLYLDVRKHMGI
+189 KKLYMDVRKHMGI
-202 RERRD
+202 RERRE

-446 EANVPDIKKGDT
+446 EDN
-458 IILSKGK
+458 
-465 RKYSMAGI
+465 
-473 TDPKTTLP
+473 
-481 AESDKMVVQKI
+481 
-492 TKSKRGRKAHL
+492 
-503 TYHDT
+503 
-508 KKRGGFA
+508 
-515 IYLDQMPDFMSV
+515 
-527 KKEEVEL
+527 L

-605 ALPKDLNAEYIP
+605 ALPKELNAEYIP

>member
-37 VKEIAGTAPFRIYP
+37 VKEVAGTAPFRIYP

-268 IDERNYRKEYE
+268 IDERNYRKEY
-279 EAETIVEGLS
+279 
-289 MMVKD
+289 
-294 PKTKKKVQFGGQ
+294 
-306 KEYGQKIQIDK
+306 
-317 TVYNVMGITKMQV
+317 
-330 LVLHAPL
+330 
-337 SKEKRVL
+337 
-344 SKQEIETGLKSGNIK
+344 
-359 ITDKGSV
+359 
-366 WQPEEV
+366 
-372 DLGERNYKKEYDNYH
+372 DNYH

-424 NNEPDNLRNE
+424 NNDPDNLRNE

-446 EANVPDIKKGDT
+446 EDN
-458 IILSKGK
+458 
-465 RKYSMAGI
+465 
-473 TDPKTTLP
+473 
-481 AESDKMVVQKI
+481 
-492 TKSKRGRKAHL
+492 
-503 TYHDT
+503 
-508 KKRGGFA
+508 
-515 IYLDQMPDFMSV
+515 
-527 KKEEVEL
+527 L

-545 KIDQLTHPRGYDKIV
+545 KIDQLTHPRGYDKVV

-567 KNKEHKKHPSAWA
+567 KDKEHKKHPSAWA
-580 SELARQHRMP
+580 SEVARQYRMS
-590 PRSLILYINKLVQKG
+590 PRAVIMYINKLVQKG
-605 ALPKDLNAEYIP
+605 ALPKELNAEYIP
-617 EQHSFKRF
+617 EQHSFKKF

-640 AEKSKYTYAT
+640 AKKSKYTYAT

-709 KKKNKK
+709 KKKKK
-715 EPEYKNSDISEK
+715 EPEYKDSDISEK

>member
-37 VKEIAGTAPFRIYP
+37 VKEVAGTAPFRIYP

-268 IDERNYRKEYE
+268 IDERNYRKEY
-279 EAETIVEGLS
+279 
-289 MMVKD
+289 
-294 PKTKKKVQFGGQ
+294 
-306 KEYGQKIQIDK
+306 
-317 TVYNVMGITKMQV
+317 
-330 LVLHAPL
+330 
-337 SKEKRVL
+337 
-344 SKQEIETGLKSGNIK
+344 
-359 ITDKGSV
+359 
-366 WQPEEV
+366 
-372 DLGERNYKKEYDNYH
+372 DNYH

-424 NNEPDNLRNE
+424 NNDPDNLRNE

-446 EANVPDIKKGDT
+446 EDN
-458 IILSKGK
+458 
-465 RKYSMAGI
+465 
-473 TDPKTTLP
+473 
-481 AESDKMVVQKI
+481 
-492 TKSKRGRKAHL
+492 
-503 TYHDT
+503 
-508 KKRGGFA
+508 
-515 IYLDQMPDFMSV
+515 
-527 KKEEVEL
+527 L

-545 KIDQLTHPRGYDKIV
+545 KIDQLTHPRGYDKVV

-567 KNKEHKKHPSAWA
+567 KDKEHKKHPSAWA
-580 SELARQHRMP
+580 SEVARQYRMS
-590 PRSLILYINKLVQKG
+590 PRAVIMYINKLVQKG
-605 ALPKDLNAEYIP
+605 ALPKELNAEYIP

-640 AEKSKYTYAT
+640 AKKSKYTYAT

-709 KKKNKK
+709 KKKKK
-715 EPEYKNSDISEK
+715 EPEYKDSDISEK

>member
-157 GMSASKMRKAAADGD
+157 GMSASKMRKAAADSD

-202 RERRD
+202 RERRE

-268 IDERNYRKEYE
+268 IDERNYRKEY
-279 EAETIVEGLS
+279 
-289 MMVKD
+289 
-294 PKTKKKVQFGGQ
+294 
-306 KEYGQKIQIDK
+306 
-317 TVYNVMGITKMQV
+317 
-330 LVLHAPL
+330 
-337 SKEKRVL
+337 
-344 SKQEIETGLKSGNIK
+344 
-359 ITDKGSV
+359 
-366 WQPEEV
+366 
-372 DLGERNYKKEYDNYH
+372 DNYH

-424 NNEPDNLRNE
+424 NNDPDNLRNE

-446 EANVPDIKKGDT
+446 EDN
-458 IILSKGK
+458 
-465 RKYSMAGI
+465 
-473 TDPKTTLP
+473 
-481 AESDKMVVQKI
+481 
-492 TKSKRGRKAHL
+492 
-503 TYHDT
+503 
-508 KKRGGFA
+508 
-515 IYLDQMPDFMSV
+515 
-527 KKEEVEL
+527 L

-605 ALPKDLNAEYIP
+605 ALPKELNAEYIP

-669 RPNVTSPQQW
+669 RPNATSPQQW

>member
-37 VKEIAGTAPFRIYP
+37 VKEVAGTAPFRIYP

-268 IDERNYRKEYE
+268 IDERNYRKEY
-279 EAETIVEGLS
+279 
-289 MMVKD
+289 
-294 PKTKKKVQFGGQ
+294 
-306 KEYGQKIQIDK
+306 
-317 TVYNVMGITKMQV
+317 
-330 LVLHAPL
+330 
-337 SKEKRVL
+337 
-344 SKQEIETGLKSGNIK
+344 
-359 ITDKGSV
+359 
-366 WQPEEV
+366 
-372 DLGERNYKKEYDNYH
+372 DNYH

-424 NNEPDNLRNE
+424 NNDPDNLRNE

-446 EANVPDIKKGDT
+446 EDN
-458 IILSKGK
+458 
-465 RKYSMAGI
+465 
-473 TDPKTTLP
+473 
-481 AESDKMVVQKI
+481 
-492 TKSKRGRKAHL
+492 
-503 TYHDT
+503 
-508 KKRGGFA
+508 
-515 IYLDQMPDFMSV
+515 
-527 KKEEVEL
+527 L

-539 YAKVMA
+539 YRKVMA
-545 KIDQLTHPRGYDKIV
+545 KIDQLTLPRGYDKVV

-567 KNKEHKKHPSAWA
+567 KDKEHKKHPSAWA
-580 SELARQHRMP
+580 SEVARQYRMS
-590 PRSLILYINKLVQKG
+590 PRAVIMYINKLVQKG
-605 ALPKDLNAEYIP
+605 ALPKELNAEYIP
-617 EQHSFKRF
+617 EQHSFKKF
-625 VNQIQEKKIEGLENK
+625 VNQIQEKKIEGL
-640 AEKSKYTYAT
+640 
-650 LKKVYDRGMGA
+650 
-661 YKTNPGSV
+661 
-669 RPNVTSPQQW
+669 
-679 AMARV
+679 
-684 NSFLKGGHKQDDD
+684 
-697 LKESDYPTVTFL
+697 
-709 KKKNKK
+709 
-715 EPEYKNSDISEK
+715 
-727 DGPCW
+727 
-732 DGYKQVGMKKKKGK
+732 
-746 DVPNCVP
+746 
-753 EETDLNE
+753 
-760 WGEVEE
+760 
-766 AAEYQGRKVTL
+766 
-777 NKPTK
+777 
-782 GDVKK
+782 
-787 SKVYVKN
+787 
-794 AKGNVVKVEFGDPD
+794 
-808 MQIQK
+808 
-813 DIPSRRKSFRAR
+813 
-825 HNCDNPGPKWKAR
+825 
-838 YWSCKAW
+838 

>member
-37 VKEIAGTAPFRIYP
+37 VKEVAGTAPFRIYP

-101 FTDLIMVAGSDRVKE
+101 FTDLIKVAGSDRVKE

-268 IDERNYRKEYE
+268 IDERNYRKEY
-279 EAETIVEGLS
+279 
-289 MMVKD
+289 
-294 PKTKKKVQFGGQ
+294 
-306 KEYGQKIQIDK
+306 
-317 TVYNVMGITKMQV
+317 
-330 LVLHAPL
+330 
-337 SKEKRVL
+337 
-344 SKQEIETGLKSGNIK
+344 
-359 ITDKGSV
+359 
-366 WQPEEV
+366 
-372 DLGERNYKKEYDNYH
+372 DNYH

-424 NNEPDNLRNE
+424 NNDPDNLRNE

-446 EANVPDIKKGDT
+446 EDN
-458 IILSKGK
+458 
-465 RKYSMAGI
+465 
-473 TDPKTTLP
+473 
-481 AESDKMVVQKI
+481 
-492 TKSKRGRKAHL
+492 
-503 TYHDT
+503 
-508 KKRGGFA
+508 
-515 IYLDQMPDFMSV
+515 
-527 KKEEVEL
+527 L

-545 KIDQLTHPRGYDKIV
+545 KIDQLTHPRGYDKVV

-567 KNKEHKKHPSAWA
+567 KDKEHKKHPSAWA
-580 SELARQHRMP
+580 SEVARQYRMS
-590 PRSLILYINKLVQKG
+590 PRAVIMYINKLVQKG
-605 ALPKDLNAEYIP
+605 ALPKELNAEYIP
-617 EQHSFKRF
+617 EQHSFKKF

-640 AEKSKYTYAT
+640 AKKSKYTYAT

-697 LKESDYPTVTFL
+697 LKEA
-709 KKKNKK
+709 
-715 EPEYKNSDISEK
+715 

-732 DGYKQVGMKKKKGK
+732 DGYKQVGMKKKNGK

-766 AAEYQGRKVTL
+766 AAEYLGRKVTL

>member
-37 VKEIAGTAPFRIYP
+37 VKEVAGTAPFRIYP

-240 KVVNRG
+240 KGVNRG

-268 IDERNYRKEYE
+268 IDERNYR
-279 EAETIVEGLS
+279 
-289 MMVKD
+289 
-294 PKTKKKVQFGGQ
+294 
-306 KEYGQKIQIDK
+306 
-317 TVYNVMGITKMQV
+317 
-330 LVLHAPL
+330 
-337 SKEKRVL
+337 
-344 SKQEIETGLKSGNIK
+344 
-359 ITDKGSV
+359 
-366 WQPEEV
+366 
-372 DLGERNYKKEYDNYH
+372 KEYDNYH

-424 NNEPDNLRNE
+424 NNDPDNLRNE

-446 EANVPDIKKGDT
+446 EDN
-458 IILSKGK
+458 
-465 RKYSMAGI
+465 
-473 TDPKTTLP
+473 
-481 AESDKMVVQKI
+481 
-492 TKSKRGRKAHL
+492 
-503 TYHDT
+503 
-508 KKRGGFA
+508 
-515 IYLDQMPDFMSV
+515 
-527 KKEEVEL
+527 L

-539 YAKVMA
+539 YRKVMA
-545 KIDQLTHPRGYDKIV
+545 KIDQLTHPRGYDKVV

-567 KNKEHKKHPSAWA
+567 KDKEHKKHPSAWA
-580 SELARQHRMP
+580 SEVARQYRMS
-590 PRSLILYINKLVQKG
+590 PRAVIMYINKLVQKG
-605 ALPKDLNAEYIP
+605 ALPKELNAEYIP

-640 AEKSKYTYAT
+640 AKKSKYTYAT

-697 LKESDYPTVTFL
+697 LKEA
-709 KKKNKK
+709 
-715 EPEYKNSDISEK
+715 

-732 DGYKQVGMKKKKGK
+732 DGYKQVGMKKKNGK